1 MLLNLVYKNTPSRL
15 SRGRILF
22 YFFLFIYL
30 SVFKNTLKNFRK
42 LKNLGGEGVSNLM
55 GVEMC
60 NRGVEMCNRG
70 VEMCSYGCRNV
81 QQRCIKIFLF
91 FIILL
96 SLEPQG
102 IKPFRGVEMCKP
114 QKVPFLVLM
123 GVKNIA

>member
-1 MLLNLVYKNTPSRL
+1 
-15 SRGRILF
+15 
-22 YFFLFIYL
+22 
-30 SVFKNTLKNFRK
+30 
-42 LKNLGGEGVSNLM
+42 M

-102 IKPFRGVEMCKP
+102 IKPFRGVEMCKI
-114 QKVPFLVLM
+114 K
-123 GVKNIA
+123 GVVNKIILYNTLTPRASRDRSI